1 MSFTTP
7 GEVIRNHAPQQRQ
20 TPEPYSKRWAIIQKQ
35 AFNLVSALID
45 LGDVSEEATK
55 PVFIAFAK
63 KVVNLNKA
71 TQADILNL
79 ANDAIDYLEG
89 MRLSSPDL
97 SKEALLGFAS
107 VWINTQAQSR
117 MNEQQGS
124 KIENATVGNSNSIQ
138 ELSE

>member
-7 GEVIRNHAPQQRQ
+7 GEIFKSYAPKKQQKHQ
-20 TPEPYSKRWAIIQKQ
+20 PYSKRWAIIQKQ

-71 TQADILNL
+71 TQADILSL
-79 ANDAIDYLEG
+79 ANDAIDYIES
-89 MRLSSPDL
+89 MRLSNPDL
-97 SKEALLGFAS
+97 SKEALQRFAS
-107 VWINTQAQSR
+107 TWISTQAQSR
-117 MNEQQGS
+117 MNEQLM
-124 KIENATVGNSNSIQ
+124 NSGLKPNEESDHG
-138 ELSE
+138 